1 MKPLR
6 LLAAL
11 ACALTPS
18 AFAAVQAVPIG
29 DPSLPV
35 QVKGAIALEELDT
48 EMGTL
53 KGSHSVRTVPHKGDE
68 LSFEVPFD
76 AGAKS
81 LILEIQEI
89 HNRRA
94 AAYGYSVLINGREV
108 YFRTYQE
115 LGAGPN
121 HFFVEVPEDL
131 LKSGSP
137 LQITLRHE
145 GGGPFSVAK
154 LWVW

>member
-29 DPSLPV
+29 DPSL
-35 QVKGAIALEELDT
+35 QFQAKGAILVENLDT

-53 KGSHSVRTVPHKGDE
+53 KASHSVRTVPQKGDE
-68 LSFEVPFD
+68 LTFEVPFD
-76 AGAKS
+76 AGAKT

-94 AAYGYSVLINGREV
+94 AAYGYTVLINGHAV

-121 HFFVEVPEDL
+121 HFFVEAV
-131 LKSGSP
+131 
-137 LQITLRHE
+137 
-145 GGGPFSVAK
+145 
-154 LWVW
+154 